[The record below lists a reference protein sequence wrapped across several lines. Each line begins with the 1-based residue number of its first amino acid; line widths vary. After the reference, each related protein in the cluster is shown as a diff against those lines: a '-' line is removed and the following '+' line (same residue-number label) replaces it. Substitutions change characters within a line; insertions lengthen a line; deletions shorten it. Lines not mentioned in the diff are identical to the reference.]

1 MRRVFPLFLL
11 TLTPFLANCADAPTQ
26 VAPAGAMHSEE
37 HMATGEHEFEFT
49 EADWFT
55 DQEWWTPGDAI
66 AVAEEEES
74 VGVMSVQPSATPVVM
89 QFGRR
94 DPTPGAPPGLFKPV
108 IRPHAVTIPAGGKV
122 TFKGITAHRMAIYIP
137 GMQPHEIPGTNPGP
151 FVLYPVNRL
160 FLQPAPA
167 PAGLTFTFIK
177 PGKYLVMCVIKQHFY
192 DSKQWA
198 WINVVD
204 PQS

>member
-11 TLTPFLANCADAPTQ
+11 LATPFLANCADSPATP
-26 VAPAGAMHSEE
+26 VAPAGAVHSEE
-37 HMATGEHEFEFT
+37 HMSMEESEIA
-49 EADWFT
+49 EADWLT

-66 AVAEEEES
+66 AMAEEEAVS
-74 VGVMSVQPSATPVVM
+74 VMSVQPTATPVVM

-108 IRPHAVTIPAGGKV
+108 IRPHAVTIRAGQKV
-122 TFKGITAHRMAIYIP
+122 TFKGITAHRMAIYLP

-151 FVLYPVNRL
+151 HVLYSPNRL

-177 PGKYLVMCVIKQHFY
+177 PGKYLVMCVVKQHFY
-192 DSKQWA
+192 DSQQWA
-198 WINVVD
+198 WINVVE
-204 PQS
+204 PEA